1 MLFPDLPVEAMKF
14 RSLGIFKSGFEF
26 QQSASWVDAW
36 PYLKVKELW
45 ISFYLEEPIRF
56 MF

>member
-1 MLFPDLPVEAMKF
+1 MKF